1 VSLFVDTSA
10 FYAAADSGDRSHA
23 RATEVLADE
32 EQLVTSDHVLVESW
46 FLLRSRGGRASAE
59 RFWGAIS
66 AGLATVEPVLPGD
79 LDAAW
84 QIGAAF
90 PDQDFSI
97 VDRTSFVVMQRLGL
111 TAVASFDDHF
121 AIYRYGPRRDRAFE
135 VRR

>member
-1 VSLFVDTSA
+1 M
-10 FYAAADSGDRSHA
+10 
-23 RATEVLADE
+23 RA
-32 EQLVTSDHVLVESW
+32 
-46 FLLRSRGGRASAE
+46 RGGRGSAE
-59 RFWGAIS
+59 RFWTAIR

-84 QIGAAF
+84 RIGEDF

-121 AIYRYGPRRDRAFE
+121 AIYRYGPRRERAFE